1 MQVGHNRRTVD
12 TYNFRYNH
20 GPSMHTL
27 KLTQVG
33 NSIGVIL
40 PKEAL
45 ARLRLEKGDTL
56 YLTDTPNGYR
66 ITVTDPAFEEQMEA
80 ARKIMKE
87 YRGALAELA
96 K

>member
-1 MQVGHNRRTVD
+1 
-12 TYNFRYNH
+12 
-20 GPSMHTL
+20 MHTL

-45 ARLRLEKGDTL
+45 ARLHLEKGDTV
-56 YLTDTPNGYR
+56 YLTEAPNGYR
-66 ITVTDPAFEEQMEA
+66 ITVTDPAFETQMSA
-80 ARKIMKE
+80 ARKIMKR
-87 YRGALAELA
+87 YRNTLAELA